1 MGRPNNFH
9 GKNKTTTFFF
19 LLRISMTSSNIFL
32 ETYFDLQLNFMWSL
46 GYYTSPLI
54 VTILYKKGFFVA
66 ESIPSLAKFSTGIG
80 IIVVISLFMRGIG
93 RFQNTT
99 YVKFAKC
106 LENVKLNNKNAD
118 SKKQIR
124 LYDFEFSDWPVDF
137 SISEVEE

>member
-1 MGRPNNFH
+1 VIFQKIYEVASLEKWGDQIISTVSISLSKNFH
-9 GKNKTTTFFF
+9 FF
-19 LLRISMTSSNIFL
+19 LLRTSMTSSILKYCFSD
-32 ETYFDLQLNFMWSL
+32 FQLNFMWSL

-54 VTILYKKGFFVA
+54 VTILYKRGFFVA

-106 LENVKLNNKNAD
+106 LDL
-118 SKKQIR
+118 R
-124 LYDFEFSDWPVDF
+124 L
-137 SISEVEE
+137 